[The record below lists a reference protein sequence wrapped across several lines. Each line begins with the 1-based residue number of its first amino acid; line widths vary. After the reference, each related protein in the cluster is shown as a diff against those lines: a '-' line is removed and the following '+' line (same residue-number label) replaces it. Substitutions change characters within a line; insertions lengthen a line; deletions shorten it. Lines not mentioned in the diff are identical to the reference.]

1 MSRPAHW
8 LFAAALLIPIAGCG
22 DSSDTAEPAA
32 GATAGSAGGGQSSP
46 AASSAAPSAPG
57 PSTGAAPGGA
67 DQGQCPV
74 TPQELEAATRLTW
87 KLGRTLPKHPL
98 EYEESITG
106 VTCVFIAEAAAVKD
120 DYGQPLIMRIDVATG
135 ADATALEKYNLRVCG
150 QFDPGKLRAPRGG
163 GGGKVCDIRGSV
175 SDGFVVKDGS
185 TVSVLTSSDS
195 KKILKD
201 FSPAF
206 EAAIATLAD

>member
-46 AASSAAPSAPG
+46 AASSAAPSA
-57 PSTGAAPGGA
+57 SSSATRAAPGA
-67 DQGQCPV
+67 ANQEQCPV
-74 TPQELEAATRLTW
+74 TPQELETATRLTW
-87 KLGRTLPKHPL
+87 RLGRTLPEHPL
-98 EYEESITG
+98 EYDESITG
-106 VTCVFIAEAAAVKD
+106 LTCVFIAEAAAVKD

-135 ADATALEKYNLRVCG
+135 ANAAALERLNDEGCDR
-150 QFDPGKLRAPRGG
+150 GKLRAPRGG
-163 GGGKVCDIRGSV
+163 GGKVCDVRGTV
-175 SDGFVVKDGS
+175 LEGTVVKDGS
-185 TVSVLTSSDS
+185 TISFLMSSDS
-195 KKILKD
+195 EKILKD

-206 EAAIATLAD
+206 EAAVAAVAD